1 MMTRSRR
8 GSPSGVIC
16 RDPRP
21 VEAFAALARGEQLTF
36 PRPTVVEDALLAADV
51 AALGETDAFRLRGE
65 LDEVESRLRAVEE
78 RAAIRLERRLRS
90 LLRRG

>member
-1 MMTRSRR
+1 M
-8 GSPSGVIC
+8 
-16 RDPRP
+16 
-21 VEAFAALARGEQLTF
+21 VEAFAALARGEPLSF

-51 AALGETDAFRLRGE
+51 AALGEADAFRLRGE

-78 RAAIRLERRLRS
+78 RAAIRLERRLRT